1 MWVNSVP
8 WSRLMQPDTCLRRVS
23 DNEGFMNTLYSLF
36 PDADA
41 VLEMTPEDLGGVLL
55 RLALPRVQGAGFI
68 PHTVAQRGY
77 IPPYNVAQTLAH
89 EAAEDGD
96 YPVNKRQAV
105 LELVNRTWEMLEREG
120 FIEPSLSM
128 NGRYGWRQFSEKGL
142 KIAQGEDLC
151 ASSSEVSDAIPVH
164 R

>member
-1 MWVNSVP
+1 MA
-8 WSRLMQPDTCLRRVS
+8 
-23 DNEGFMNTLYSLF
+23 TLFSLF

-41 VLEMTPEDLGGVLL
+41 VLGMTPEELGPVLL

-77 IPPYNVAQTLAH
+77 TPSYDGAPNSTHDVV
-89 EAAEDGD
+89 EDGD
-96 YPVNKRQAV
+96 YPAHKKQTVQ
-105 LELVNRTWEMLEREG
+105 ELVNRTWDMLEREG

-128 NGRYGWRQFSEKGL
+128 NGQYGWRQFSEDGL
-142 KIAQGEDLC
+142 KVARGEVKL
-151 ASSSEVSDAIPVH
+151 SSDKRSTGGAPLNEPPDTTV

>member
-1 MWVNSVP
+1 M
-8 WSRLMQPDTCLRRVS
+8 D
-23 DNEGFMNTLYSLF
+23 TLYSLF